1 MKLRTQRSALER
13 AWDKFGETCDHH
25 AWLAPVALILLLALV
40 QALDSMDG
48 VMP

>member
-1 MKLRTQRSALER
+1 MISRVYNWFSAKVD
-13 AWDKFGETCDHH
+13 AH